1 MRRLALGTAV
11 LALIVPGASLGLG
24 LGEIEPR
31 SALNQ
36 PLRAEIELVS
46 VEPGEM
52 DDLVVRLAPDALF
65 TRMGIDRDHRLT
77 ELEFE
82 PMTTRDGRHV
92 IRVTS
97 RDPIRE
103 PFLNFLIEASWPS
116 GRLVREY
123 TILLDPPTRFEQTR
137 QPTPAPSAPAPGR
150 ETAPPGVTRAEA
162 PRDTAPTTYRV
173 SRGDTMWQLGERL
186 RPDTGVSVEQ
196 MMLALLRANPE
207 AFEDDNINNLR
218 SGHVL
223 RVPARDEITRLAPRE
238 ARQEVV
244 RQNRLWREY
253 RERATEQPEPQ
264 VAVADEP
271 APPRD
276 PAPDEAREPAPP
288 APVDDDARLEIVG
301 DGLTDDEAQ
310 RLQRELALLRETT
323 ESRRQEA
330 EELRNRVE
338 ELEGLLERQSR
349 LLTLTNQQ
357 LADLQN
363 QLARMEGRDPDHLP
377 LALPSE
383 PLPTTPEAVAPAPE
397 PDAAPTPEVAPA
409 PPAPATPAEPEPRPT
424 ALTQLLNNPSLL
436 MGAGFGLLLI
446 LALLWLMI
454 RRLRDREDG
463 EDVATPLADA
473 SVGQEA
479 GTQGKG
485 TAAAVA
491 AGAAA
496 GGVAAARDDADR
508 ERPTFGVESD
518 SKEDLS
524 TAMMDTME
532 TQLPSPK
539 GPMGDSAELTDTM
552 ELSLPGGDAAE
563 PEDGGPRH
571 RDEVSNDDTV
581 AEADVYLAYG
591 LYQQAEDLLENA
603 VKQDPDRVDYR
614 FKLAETYF
622 ASKNREAFEGVAADM
637 RQSLGERPARLW
649 DRVVLMGQEI
659 SPDNPLFRGAAASGQ
674 GTHER
679 PDTSDFDLDT
689 TELEGSLSEV
699 DFEIRDDMDDMG
711 LGEDPASGD
720 QTEISKIGELDLDL
734 PEDIGADVPED
745 SGKAAPEDAPTMQ
758 VEETPGMDDEAPT
771 RVHPPAQTATSAPD
785 KPEERARTQDAD
797 DATLEFDLDDSD
809 FLDEDW
815 AKDVGEG
822 ASRPDLDEGADIDAD
837 EPTRRAGSG
846 DDTATL
852 QTDEPFP
859 DLDEPPALDR
869 GVDPPTTEGT
879 GEQDDTLQ
887 LDADDLNF
895 DLDDMESMG
904 KDEPATPRALG
915 EDLDSDADT
924 RWLDDTFDADD
935 AARASDELDSA
946 EDDDFSLGDEISTK
960 LDLARAYIEMG
971 DAEGARATLE
981 EVISDGDD
989 VQRRE
994 AEELMRQIQ

>member
-1 MRRLALGTAV
+1 MGTAV
-11 LALIVPGASLGLG
+11 WALIVPGASLGLG

-82 PMTTRDGRHV
+82 PMTTGDGRHV

-150 ETAPPGVTRAEA
+150 EAAPPGVTRAEA
-162 PRDTAPTTYRV
+162 PRDTGPSTYRV

-186 RPDTGVSVEQ
+186 RPDTDVSVEQ

-223 RVPARDEITRLAPRE
+223 RVPDRDEITRLAPRE

-271 APPRD
+271 SPPRD
-276 PAPDEAREPAPP
+276 PAPDEATEPAPP
-288 APVDDDARLEIVG
+288 APMDDDARLEIVG

-310 RLQRELALLRETT
+310 RLERELALLRETT

-377 LALPSE
+377 LALPTE
-383 PLPTTPEAVAPAPE
+383 PLPTAPEAVAPAPD
-397 PDAAPTPEVAPA
+397 PDASPTPEVAPA

-454 RRLRDREDG
+454 RRLREREGD
-463 EDVATPLADA
+463 EDAAPPLADA
-473 SVGQEA
+473 SMGQEA
-479 GTQGKG
+479 GTQGTGTG
-485 TAAAVA
+485 TAALA

-496 GGVAAARDDADR
+496 GGMAAARDDAGQ

-518 SKEDLS
+518 SKEDMS

-539 GPMGDSAELTDTM
+539 GPMGDSSELTDTM
-552 ELSLPGGDAAE
+552 ELTLPGGAAAEE

-603 VKQDPDRVDYR
+603 VKQDPDRLDYR

-622 ASKNREAFEGVAADM
+622 AGKNREAFEGVAADM

-659 SPDNPLFRGAAASGQ
+659 SPDNPLFRGAAAAGQ
-674 GTHER
+674 ATHER

-711 LGEDPASGD
+711 LGEDPASED
-720 QTEISKIGELDLDL
+720 QTQISDIGELDLDL
-734 PEDIGADVPED
+734 PEDIRADVSEG
-745 SGKAAPEDAPTMQ
+745 SGKVAPEDAPTMQ
-758 VEETPGMDDEAPT
+758 VEGTPGMDDEAPT
-771 RVHPPAQTATSAPD
+771 RVQTPSQAATPAPD
-785 KPEERARTQDAD
+785 KPEERARTQNAD
-797 DATLEFDLDDSD
+797 DATLEFDLDDSG

-815 AKDVGEG
+815 AKDVGDD
-822 ASRPDLDEGADIDAD
+822 APKPDLDKGADIGAD
-837 EPTRRAGSG
+837 EPTRRADAA

-852 QTDEPFP
+852 QMDEPFP
-859 DLDEPPALDR
+859 DLDAPPARDR
-869 GVDPPTTEGT
+869 DVASPTTEGRD
-879 GEQDDTLQ
+879 EQDDTLQ

-904 KDEPATPRALG
+904 KEEPATPRALG

-935 AARASDELDSA
+935 AARTADELDSA
-946 EDDDFSLGDEISTK
+946 EDDDFSLGDEVSTK

-981 EVISDGDD
+981 EVISDGDEG
-989 VQRRE
+989 QRRE

>member
-1 MRRLALGTAV
+1 M
-11 LALIVPGASLGLG
+11 ALIVPGASLGLG

-363 QLARMEGRDPDHLP
+363 QLARLEGRDPDHLP
-377 LALPSE
+377 LALPTE
-383 PLPTTPEAVAPAPE
+383 PLPAPPETVAPAPD

-409 PPAPATPAEPEPRPT
+409 PPAPAAPAEPEPRPT

-454 RRLRDREDG
+454 RRLRDREDV
-463 EDVATPLADA
+463 EDAANLQADA

-745 SGKAAPEDAPTMQ
+745 SRKAAPEDAPTMQ

-869 GVDPPTTEGT
+869 GVEPPTTAGT